1 MFEATNEAFQYV
13 NEELQLRQEEAQA
26 RALQKQRTLVFN
38 MVKSDVKVIQGTLD
52 TLEHRVEVLQNNI
65 DAQ

>member
-13 NEELQLRQEEAQA
+13 NEELQLRQEEATA

-38 MVKSDVKVIQGTLD
+38 MVKSDV
-52 TLEHRVEVLQNNI
+52 
-65 DAQ
+65 